1 MDLNEGVKM
10 RDKIN
15 SEKDIVRALIIFFL
29 LSSTTTCLAQS
40 NNLAKDMSQKLKEKV
55 LLSDSQTKN
64 IENILNDYISAKTS
78 NQNSQVIKR
87 IKDDVSRLLDK
98 KQKIKFD
105 VIQNSWWSEVD
116 ESLAELKA
124 K

>member
-15 SEKDIVRALIIFFL
+15 SEKDIVRVLIIFFL

-105 VIQNSWWSEVD
+105 VIQYSWWNEVD